1 VVATKAAVVGVE
13 DEEGAAC
20 GSRRL
25 YRGPVL
31 SHRRRGRRVSESFT
45 VRPEESNST
54 EQELSV
60 VKRRIERRLWTKEG
74 ATRTSGMR
82 KEPGEPAAPTDVTGR
97 HEPFAT
103 MMDEGREE
111 GGRTEVSIP
120 GSGVVW

>member
-1 VVATKAAVVGVE
+1 MREPKGVE
-13 DEEGAAC
+13 GVGAITSEE
-20 GSRRL
+20 
-25 YRGPVL
+25 
-31 SHRRRGRRVSESFT
+31 GRRVVESFT

-82 KEPGEPAAPTDVTGR
+82 KEPGGPAAPTDVTER

-111 GGRTEVSIP
+111 EGGRTEVSIP
-120 GSGVVW
+120 GLGVVW

>member
-1 VVATKAAVVGVE
+1 
-13 DEEGAAC
+13 
-20 GSRRL
+20 
-25 YRGPVL
+25 VL
-31 SHRRRGRRVSESFT
+31 SHLRRGCQVAESFT

-54 EQELSV
+54 EQELSA

-82 KEPGEPAAPTDVTGR
+82 KEPRGPVAPTDVIGR

-111 GGRTEVSIP
+111 EVGRTEVSIL

>member
-1 VVATKAAVVGVE
+1 M
-13 DEEGAAC
+13 
-20 GSRRL
+20 
-25 YRGPVL
+25 L
-31 SHRRRGRRVSESFT
+31 SHRRSGRRVAESFT

-54 EQELSV
+54 EQELSEV
-60 VKRRIERRLWTKEG
+60 NRRIERRLWTKEG

-82 KEPGEPAAPTDVTGR
+82 KEPGGPAAPTDVTGR

-111 GGRTEVSIP
+111 GGGRTEVSIP